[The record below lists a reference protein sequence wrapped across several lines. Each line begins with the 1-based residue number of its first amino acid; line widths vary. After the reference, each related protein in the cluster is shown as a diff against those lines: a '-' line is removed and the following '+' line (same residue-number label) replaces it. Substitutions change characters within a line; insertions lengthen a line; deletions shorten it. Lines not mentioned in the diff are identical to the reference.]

1 MTRDEAAKVA
11 GENPD
16 YLLEDLYDAIE
27 KGDYPTWNV
36 YVQVMEPAEA
46 ETYRW
51 MPLPY
56 MGSVAHKDKCLVLQ
70 GMFGLTAFKDYL
82 Q

>member
-1 MTRDEAAKVA
+1 MAELHNRLNYQPTDGRETTRPVIVQAEC
-11 GENPD
+11 PD
-16 YLLEDLYDAIE
+16 IGLDR
-27 KGDYPTWNV
+27 
-36 YVQVMEPAEA
+36 EA

-56 MGSVAHKDKCLVLQ
+56 MGSVARKDKCLVLQ